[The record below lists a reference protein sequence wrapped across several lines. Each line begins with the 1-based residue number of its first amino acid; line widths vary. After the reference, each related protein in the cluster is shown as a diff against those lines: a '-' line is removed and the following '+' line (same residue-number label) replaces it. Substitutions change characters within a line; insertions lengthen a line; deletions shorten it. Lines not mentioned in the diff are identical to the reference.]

1 MPTEPLVAD
10 NVAVKGVGVGVLDGV
25 AVAVGVGVSATWA
38 ATDCPK
44 LALARFQWMNVTPI
58 MKIIR
63 LHSFNPRITFSHHVI

>member
-1 MPTEPLVAD
+1 MVD
-10 NVAVKGVGVGVLDGV
+10 NVAAKGVGVEVFDGV

-63 LHSFNPRITFSHHVI
+63 LHNFNPRITFSHHVI

>member
-1 MPTEPLVAD
+1 MVD
-10 NVAVKGVGVGVLDGV
+10 NVAVSGAGVGVEVLDGV
-25 AVAVGVGVSATWA
+25 AVGIGVLVASE

-44 LALARFQWMNVTPI
+44 LALARFQWMNITPI